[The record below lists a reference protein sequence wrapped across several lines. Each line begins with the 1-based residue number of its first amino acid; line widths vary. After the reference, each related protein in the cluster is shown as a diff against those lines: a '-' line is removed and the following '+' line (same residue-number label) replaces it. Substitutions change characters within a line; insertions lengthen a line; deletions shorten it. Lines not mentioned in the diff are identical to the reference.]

1 MEMASAAIAPSK
13 TKVPKESICFSENAI
28 SQEPFSRTPISVNW
42 KAEPAVSSSGGKSQ
56 SERSMKVGRRIFCNR
71 EIPAVSMIYFLNPS

>member
-13 TKVPKESICFSENAI
+13 TKVPNESICFSENAI

-42 KAEPAVSSSGGKSQ
+42 KAEPAVSSSGGGKS
-56 SERSMKVGRRIFCNR
+56 K
-71 EIPAVSMIYFLNPS
+71 